1 LREYYIRLAR
11 VGELQTLGSIE
22 IESMKRFAGTGLVDH
37 LLDRCFDQERLMALI
52 NSDQVWVACSPDNS
66 LVGFIV
72 VSVRGSIAYLEEM
85 DVLPAHGRRGLGAR
99 LVSTA
104 REWAL
109 DKGFAA
115 LTLST
120 FEGIAWNAPFYKR
133 LGFSVLPTEQW
144 SKELSDLRSEEE
156 SNGLPVHKR
165 VFMQLNL
172 K

>member
-1 LREYYIRLAR
+1 MCEYYIRLAR
-11 VGELQTLGSIE
+11 VSELPTLGTIE
-22 IESMKRFAGTGLVDH
+22 TESMKRFSGTGLVDH
-37 LLDRCFDQERLMALI
+37 LLDHCFDQEKLRALI

-66 LVGFIV
+66 LVGFVV

-85 DVLPAHGRRGLGAR
+85 DVLPEHGRRGLGAR
-99 LVSTA
+99 LVSAA

-109 DKGFAA
+109 RKGFAA

-144 SKELSDLRSEEE
+144 SKELSELRTEEE
-156 SNGLPVHKR
+156 ANRLPVNKR
-165 VFMQLNL
+165 VFMQLDL